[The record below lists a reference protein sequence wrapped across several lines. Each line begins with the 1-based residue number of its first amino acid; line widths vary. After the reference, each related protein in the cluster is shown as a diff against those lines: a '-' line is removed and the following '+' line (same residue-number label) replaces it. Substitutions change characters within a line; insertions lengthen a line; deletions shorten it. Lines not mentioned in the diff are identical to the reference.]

1 MVASGATG
9 TGTDDEPFRELAIP
23 AKTIV
28 VNENRLHQGD
38 LEREI
43 YHECGHY
50 EWHAMFFELQQ
61 RHAADLRLLEYT
73 ETDKA
78 SKPAEKDIRW
88 VERQA
93 SFVGIAAMFPRPVIT
108 PLVHRYWSEVANS
121 QDNLGQKISS
131 VIHRIS
137 AEKQKPKSVIKTR
150 LITMGSAG
158 AKGAFNFVDGK
169 YIRPFAFNPDNLG
182 SNDTFVISR
191 GQFTEM
197 YEQEPGVRD
206 LINTHQYIYA
216 DGHVTTRNFSFDHSP
231 STVAAPNAKWRVN

>member
-1 MVASGATG
+1 MKWHIWITELHTITSGSWIFGHFSGRMNFCFIQVLTGVYCFEDWRVNRLDVYQRQGLKIMHVSLYRNHHTAAILYFKDGYTRVVASGATG
-9 TGTDDEPFRELAIP
+9 TGTDDEPFQELAIP
-23 AKTIV
+23 AKTIII
-28 VNENRLHQGD
+28 NENRLHQGD

-61 RHAADLRLLEYT
+61 LHAADLHLLEYT

-93 SFVGIAAMFPRPVIT
+93 SFVGIAAMFPRPVST

-131 VIHRIS
+131 VIHSIS
-137 AEKQKPKSVIKTR
+137 AEQQKPK
-150 LITMGSAG
+150 
-158 AKGAFNFVDGK
+158 
-169 YIRPFAFNPDNLG
+169 
-182 SNDTFVISR
+182 
-191 GQFTEM
+191 
-197 YEQEPGVRD
+197 
-206 LINTHQYIYA
+206 
-216 DGHVTTRNFSFDHSP
+216 
-231 STVAAPNAKWRVN
+231 